1 MLRFILICAFFFFFF
16 LKQVECF
23 RSEGELAL
31 GLFVTRSRVAGLD
44 KMSPDCQGGFY
55 LLVLGA
61 DNSEIAIV

>member
-1 MLRFILICAFFFFFF
+1 MPFFF

-61 DNSEIAIV
+61 DNS